1 MNSTMRALRATGAA
15 ARPIA
20 FASVPIP
27 EPQHAQTL
35 VRVHAISLNAG
46 EVRRA
51 PGRAPGDPLGWDF
64 AGTVARGPRSGE
76 RVVGLM
82 PEQGAW
88 AEYVAAPDG
97 YFATLPAGISFAD
110 AATLPVA
117 GLTALRALRHGAPLP
132 GKHVLIS
139 PGTGGAGLFAIQLAA
154 REGARVTA
162 SARRSEAEAQLRAAG
177 ADAVVIGEPS
187 ALRDHAPFDVVLES
201 LGGAALAT
209 ALTSLAPD
217 GIVVHFGQS
226 VSGETTF
233 ASNAFYLTGG
243 ARLYGFVLFHE
254 AEHHPVTADLGFLA
268 GLVARNELA
277 TNIEATIP
285 FDDFAAAFE
294 RKTMAGRAGKIVVTL
309 PERTPV

>member
-1 MNSTMRALRATGAA
+1 MNSTMRALRATGEAA
-15 ARPIA
+15 QPLAFATVPIA
-20 FASVPIP
+20 EAKAG
-27 EPQHAQTL
+27 ETL

-51 PGRAPGDPLGWDF
+51 PSRAPGDPLGWDF
-64 AGTVARGPRSGE
+64 AGTVARGPRTGA

-82 PEQGAW
+82 PDQGAW
-88 AEYVAAPDG
+88 AEYVSAPDA
-97 YFATLPAGISFAD
+97 YLAELPDGVSFEE

-117 GLTALRALRHGAPLP
+117 GLTALRALRHGAPLA

-162 SARRSEAEAQLRAAG
+162 STRRADAAAQLRAAG
-177 ADAVVIGEPS
+177 AETIAIGEPS
-187 ALRDHAPFDVVLES
+187 ALRDHAPYDVVLES

-209 ALTSLAPD
+209 ALASLAPD
-217 GIVVHFGQS
+217 GIVIHFGQS

-254 AEHHPVTADLGFLA
+254 AEKHPVGADLGFLA
-268 GLVARNELA
+268 ELVARSQLA
-277 TNIEATIP
+277 TNIEATIA
-285 FDDFAAAFE
+285 FDEFLTAFE
-294 RKTMAGRAGKIVVTL
+294 RKSTAGRQGKIVV
-309 PERTPV
+309 RVH

>member
-1 MNSTMRALRATGAA
+1 MRALRATGNAA
-15 ARPIA
+15 DPIA
-20 FASVPIP
+20 FQTVPLP
-27 EPQHAQTL
+27 DVHDTQTL

-51 PGRAPGDPLGWDF
+51 PSRPAGATLGWDF
-64 AGTVARGPRSGE
+64 AGTIADGPRSGE
-76 RVVGLM
+76 RVVGFV

-88 AEYVAAPDG
+88 AEYVAAPAG
-97 YFATLPAGISFAD
+97 YFATLPEGISFED

-132 GKHVLIS
+132 GKNTLIS

-154 REGARVTA
+154 REGAHVVA
-162 SARRSEAEAQLRAAG
+162 SARRPEAEAQLRAAG
-177 ADAVVIGEPS
+177 AHAVVIGEPS

-226 VSGETTF
+226 AAGETTF
-233 ASNAFYLTGG
+233 ASSAFYATGG
-243 ARLYGFVLFHE
+243 TRLYGFILFHE
-254 AEHHPVTADLGFLA
+254 AEKQPVTADLEYLA
-268 GLVARNELA
+268 GLVARKELA
-277 TNIEATIP
+277 TNVEATIA
-285 FDDFAAAFE
+285 FDDFLSAFE
-294 RKTMAGRAGKIVVTL
+294 RKTSAGRNGKIVVTL
-309 PERTPV
+309 P

>member
-1 MNSTMRALRATGAA
+1 MSTTMRALRATGDAA
-15 ARPIA
+15 APLA
-20 FASVPIP
+20 FQSVPVP
-27 EPQHAQTL
+27 EAHAAETL

-64 AGTVARGPRSGE
+64 AGIVAAGPRSGE

-82 PEQGAW
+82 PDQGAW
-88 AEYVAAPDG
+88 AEYVAAPDS
-97 YFATLPAGISFAD
+97 YLAALPDGVSFED
-110 AATLPVA
+110 ASTLPVA
-117 GLTALRALRHGAPLP
+117 GLTALRALRHGAPLA

-162 SARRSEAEAQLRAAG
+162 SARRPDAESQLRAAG
-177 ADAVVIGEPS
+177 ARTVVIGEPS
-187 ALRDHAPFDVVLES
+187 ALREHAPYDVVLES

-254 AEHHPVTADLGFLA
+254 AEKSPVTADLRFLA
-268 GLVARNELA
+268 ELLARNDLA
-277 TNIEATIP
+277 TNIEATID
-285 FDDFAAAFE
+285 FDDFLAAFE
-294 RKTMAGRAGKIVVTL
+294 RKTGPGRQGKIVVRV
-309 PERTPV
+309 P

>member
-1 MNSTMRALRATGAA
+1 MTTTMRALRATGDAA
-15 ARPIA
+15 APLA
-20 FASVPIP
+20 FQSVPVP
-27 EPQHAQTL
+27 EPRDAETL

-51 PGRAPGDPLGWDF
+51 PSRAPGDPLGWDF
-64 AGTVARGPRSGE
+64 AGIVAAGPRSGE

-82 PEQGAW
+82 PDQGAW
-88 AEYVAAPDG
+88 AEYVAAPEA
-97 YFATLPAGISFAD
+97 YLTPLPGGVSFED
-110 AATLPVA
+110 ASTLPVA
-117 GLTALRALRHGAPLP
+117 GLTALRALRHGAPLA

-162 SARRSEAEAQLRAAG
+162 SARRPEAEEQLRSAG
-177 ADAVVIGEPS
+177 AHTVVIGEPA
-187 ALRDHAPFDVVLES
+187 ALRDHAPYDVVLES
-201 LGGAALAT
+201 LGGAALAF

-226 VSGETTF
+226 AAGETTF

-254 AEHHPVTADLGFLA
+254 AEKHPVGADLGFLA
-268 GLVARNELA
+268 SLVARNELA
-277 TNIEATIP
+277 TNVETTIA
-285 FDDFAAAFE
+285 FDDFLTAFE
-294 RKTMAGRAGKIVVTL
+294 RKSKAGRAGKIVVRL
-309 PERTPV
+309 D

>member
-1 MNSTMRALRATGAA
+1 MSTTMRALRATGDAA
-15 ARPIA
+15 APLA
-20 FASVPIP
+20 FQTLPVP
-27 EPQHAQTL
+27 EPHAGETL
-35 VRVHAISLNAG
+35 VRVHAMSLNAG

-51 PGRAPGDPLGWDF
+51 PHRAPGDPLGWDF
-64 AGTVARGPRSGE
+64 AGTVAQGPRTGE

-82 PEQGAW
+82 PDQGAW
-88 AEYVAAPDG
+88 AEYVAAPDD
-97 YFATLPAGISFAD
+97 YLAALPDGVSFED
-110 AATLPVA
+110 ASTLPVA
-117 GLTALRALRHGAPLP
+117 GLTALRALRHGAPLA

-154 REGARVTA
+154 RDGARVTA
-162 SARRSEAEAQLRAAG
+162 SARRPDAEAQLRAAG
-177 ADAVVIGEPS
+177 AHAVVIGEPA
-187 ALRDHAPFDVVLES
+187 ALRDRAPYDVVLES

-254 AEHHPVTADLGFLA
+254 AEKHPVSGDLGFLA
-268 GLVARNELA
+268 ELVARDELA
-277 TNIEATIP
+277 TNIETIIA
-285 FDDFAAAFE
+285 FDDFLTAFE
-294 RKTMAGRAGKIVVTL
+294 RKTTAGRTGKIVVRVT
-309 PERTPV
+309 